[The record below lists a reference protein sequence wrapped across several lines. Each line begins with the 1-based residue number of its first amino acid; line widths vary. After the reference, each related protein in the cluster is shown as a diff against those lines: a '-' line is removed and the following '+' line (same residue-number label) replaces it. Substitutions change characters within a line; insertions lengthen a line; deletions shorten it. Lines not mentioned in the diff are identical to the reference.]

1 MNLAFYGCSKI
12 GRKIVEALKNDERFV
27 LFGCAS
33 RDYSR
38 CLEYKNELGFQKAYE
53 SYEDLL
59 KDDNVDLVYVSTY
72 ISNHFNDV
80 KACLE
85 AKKNVI
91 VEKSFTVN
99 SKESEELIKLSHKNN
114 VFLAEAIWTR
124 YMPSRIYINELINDG
139 IIGDIYLVSAN
150 LSYKIDNI
158 ERLIK
163 KELGGGALLDVGVY
177 PINFA
182 LMVLGD
188 NYIDVKSTLFMN
200 NGVDETDIIHLIYPN
215 NVSAILYSSMKGRS
229 DRSGYIYG
237 SKGYL
242 YVDNINNPYQ
252 IIVHDNSG
260 NLISTKKFVDQ
271 INGYEYQFYEC
282 YDAITNKKIETKSMP
297 HSDTQKVMDLISKIQ
312 KNTN

>member
-150 LSYKIDNI
+150 LSY
-158 ERLIK
+158 
-163 KELGGGALLDVGVY
+163 
-177 PINFA
+177 
-182 LMVLGD
+182 
-188 NYIDVKSTLFMN
+188 
-200 NGVDETDIIHLIYPN
+200 
-215 NVSAILYSSMKGRS
+215 
-229 DRSGYIYG
+229 
-237 SKGYL
+237 
-242 YVDNINNPYQ
+242 
-252 IIVHDNSG
+252 
-260 NLISTKKFVDQ
+260 
-271 INGYEYQFYEC
+271 
-282 YDAITNKKIETKSMP
+282 
-297 HSDTQKVMDLISKIQ
+297 
-312 KNTN
+312 

>member
-1 MNLAFYGCSKI
+1 MTKAEKAHITEQLVDSYNKY
-12 GRKIVEALKNDERFV
+12 
-27 LFGCAS
+27 
-33 RDYSR
+33 DY
-38 CLEYKNELGFQKAYE
+38 
-53 SYEDLL
+53 
-59 KDDNVDLVYVSTY
+59 
-72 ISNHFNDV
+72 
-80 KACLE
+80 
-85 AKKNVI
+85 
-91 VEKSFTVN
+91 
-99 SKESEELIKLSHKNN
+99 
-114 VFLAEAIWTR
+114 
-124 YMPSRIYINELINDG
+124 ELINDG

-252 IIVHDNSG
+252 IIVYDNSG